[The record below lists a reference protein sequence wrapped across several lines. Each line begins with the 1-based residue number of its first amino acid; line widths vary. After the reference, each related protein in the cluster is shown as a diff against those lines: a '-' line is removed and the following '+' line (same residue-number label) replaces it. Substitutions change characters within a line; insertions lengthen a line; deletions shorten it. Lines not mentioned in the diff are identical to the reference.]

1 MPQAN
6 IPSEEEVLSYFD
18 KFSNWGRWGD
28 DDELGAPNLI
38 TPAKVKQAIAPLQ
51 EGVRI
56 SMARTISFEPTLT
69 PPIRRCTS
77 WSRVVRVGPAARRS
91 ATALSPLL
99 PTTLE

>member
-38 TPAKVKQAIAPLQ
+38 TPDKVKRALGTVQ

-56 SMARTISFEPTLT
+56 SMARTIHFEPSLDAPS
-69 PPIRRCTS
+69 PPVHFMVES
-77 WSRVVRVGPAARRS
+77 GEGWDSGHKVSSLGFRS
-91 ATALSPLL
+91 LS
-99 PTTLE
+99 

>member
-38 TPAKVKQAIAPLQ
+38 TPDKVKRALGTVQ
-51 EGVRI
+51 EGVAHLHGPDYPLRALVGRPL
-56 SMARTISFEPTLT
+56 SAGALYGGE
-69 PPIRRCTS
+69 RR
-77 WSRVVRVGPAARRS
+77 RLGQRP
-91 ATALSPLL
+91 
-99 PTTLE
+99 